1 MQCFRLVVYVPAL
14 LSLTFMSVVEIVVL
28 LLLLWS
34 PCKLD
39 FVSKFLLHVSGVL
52 LSVLISVSGL
62 CVRLFH
68 VSDQWCSV
76 LSAVVFSLHGGIWVL
91 QVPFL
96 HDSIFWVL
104 FSARS
109 FTSHLF
115 AGLVL

>member
-1 MQCFRLVVYVPAL
+1 MRPSQ
-14 LSLTFMSVVEIVVL
+14 
-28 LLLLWS
+28 
-34 PCKLD
+34 
-39 FVSKFLLHVSGVL
+39 
-52 LSVLISVSGL
+52 
-62 CVRLFH
+62 FH

-76 LSAVVFSLHGGIWVL
+76 LSAVVVFSLRGGIWVL

-96 HDSIFWVL
+96 RDSIFWVL